1 MAAARF
7 DILLE
12 EHSDLTFEFT
22 YRDADGNANDLTN
35 WGAAILLAEDDESKP
50 FYVGYAGDAD
60 QPILVGGANGLI
72 ELQVPYTYY
81 DNLNIKKG
89 YWELYIYPT
98 AGDATDRPKR
108 LLFGEF
114 KYKKSLFRYV

>member
-1 MAAARF
+1 MAAAKF

-22 YRDADGNANDLTN
+22 YRDADGVANDLTN
-35 WGAAILLAEDDESKP
+35 WGAAILLSEDEDSKP

-72 ELQVPYTYY
+72 ELQVPYTHFQ
-81 DNLNIKKG
+81 NLKIKKG
-89 YWELYIYPT
+89 VWELYIYPT
-98 AGDATDRPKR
+98 AGDVTDRPK
-108 LLFGEF
+108 LLLEGEF
-114 KYKKSLFRYV
+114 KYKKSLFRHV